1 MVKRGWCTYAFLPS
15 KQCNPIKVAKLCAQI
30 PIAFVLDD
38 TCLLLS
44 FSNSFPLSTAS
55 YVFAFVA
62 SRTCA
67 GIIRHP
73 HFPVRM
79 INIILNF

>member
-1 MVKRGWCTYAFLPS
+1 MIAMGDVS
-15 KQCNPIKVAKLCAQI
+15 KKFSRSVSTPKITLITAKLCALI

-38 TCLLLS
+38 TCILLS

-55 YVFAFVA
+55 YVFACVA

-67 GIIRHP
+67 S
-73 HFPVRM
+73 V
-79 INIILNF
+79 

>member
-1 MVKRGWCTYAFLPS
+1 MIAMCDVS
-15 KQCNPIKVAKLCAQI
+15 KKFSRSVSTPKITLITAKLCAQI

-55 YVFAFVA
+55 YVFASVA

-67 GIIRHP
+67 G
-73 HFPVRM
+73 V
-79 INIILNF
+79 

>member
-1 MVKRGWCTYAFLPS
+1 MIAMCDVS
-15 KQCNPIKVAKLCAQI
+15 KKFSRSVSTPKITLITAKLSAQI

-38 TCLLLS
+38 TCMLS

-55 YVFAFVA
+55 YVFASVA

-67 GIIRHP
+67 G
-73 HFPVRM
+73 V
-79 INIILNF
+79 